1 MQVHVTPVR
10 ENRPKNTP
18 EGPPQGPAARVPL
31 AEPRKAS
38 AREGKE
44 GAKENAAK
52 ESTGKESANAA
63 AREAAPERV
72 NKLRAPVPPT
82 PTGDDDDAPS
92 DDDAKPG
99 LRISNPFSAMDDERL
114 VTIRKLMGLAVLV
127 FSVFLMVAF
136 ISHFFAGKEDQSVVE
151 YGAVPPTTLPDK
163 PANVGGTI
171 GAFFSNLFI
180 TNGYGFIALLLPPY
194 LFLLGYAILE
204 NTQWALV
211 RRLTWLTFVAL
222 HWTAFCFGFLTILFG
237 LQHTDWGGGLGLSL
251 TEWVSFYIGLPG
263 AGIVVLF
270 TAVAFAVVQFNPR
283 TDFLSF
289 IPGFAGVHR
298 PQTLEEITDDT
309 ADTDALPTAK
319 VRRKKKADG
328 KKEGEPAAD
337 DNSDETTL
345 AGAQPIPAAEDEE
358 SMEGNFVVAIRKP
371 TNDGTDTTT
380 GESAPTPV
388 AETGAAVVN
397 DLVIPAKTDKPAK
410 PAADVE
416 LVIAETTPADQ
427 TLPALDVAAAD
438 AAIDNI
444 VQVEGDTY
452 AKLVT
457 PEDQEALE
465 DDETVA
471 DWDAYDPTKELEHY
485 KFPTLE
491 LLRTHE
497 TLGGGEVSRAELE
510 ENKNR
515 IVSTL
520 RNYNIEITSIKATV
534 GPTVT
539 LYEIVP
545 AAGVRISKIKGLEDD
560 IALSLA
566 ALGIRIIAP
575 MPGKGTIGIEIP
587 NSKPE
592 IVSFRSLVATE
603 KFRDTKAEL
612 PMAIGKTISNEV
624 FVADLTRMPHLL
636 VAGATQQGKSV
647 GLNCIIASLLYKK
660 HPAQLKFVL
669 IDPKKVELPL
679 FQLIE
684 KHYLAKLPNYEDA
697 VITDNKQV
705 IHVLTSLCMEMDN
718 RYQLL
723 KTARVRNVAEYNAKF
738 TARKLNP
745 KKGHRFM
752 PYIVLIIDELADLM
766 MTAGKEVETP
776 ICRLAQLARATG
788 IHLVIATQRPSV
800 NVITGIIK
808 ANFPAR
814 MSYRVTSKID
824 SRTILDSNGAEQLI
838 GRGDLLLSMGTE
850 LLRIQNAFIDTVEIE
865 SLVQFIG
872 NQTGYSQPYF
882 LPEVIEE
889 AADEDDEPLETGEI
903 DSLFDEA
910 ARLVVRTQSGST
922 SLIQR
927 KMSIGYNRAGRIMD
941 QLEQMRIVGAAS
953 GSKPRDVL
961 VKDEAELEKILVNL
975 HFPG

>member
-1 MQVHVTPVR
+1 MQVNVTPVR
-10 ENRPKNTP
+10 ENRPKNNPP
-18 EGPPQGPAARVPL
+18 EAAPGTAARVPL
-31 AEPRKAS
+31 AEPRRS
-38 AREGKE
+38 AGKD
-44 GAKENAAK
+44 AAK
-52 ESTGKESANAA
+52 EPATPAMKDVPAE
-63 AREAAPERV
+63 PKERV
-72 NKLRAPVPPT
+72 NKLREPAPPPAEENS
-82 PTGDDDDAPS
+82 PDADEPQ
-92 DDDAKPG
+92 AG
-99 LRISNPFSAMDDERL
+99 LRISNPFSGMDNERL

-127 FSVFLMVAF
+127 FSVFLLVAF
-136 ISHFFAGKEDQSVVE
+136 VSHFFAGKDDQSIAE
-151 YGAVPPTTLPDK
+151 YGAVPPTTIQEK
-163 PANVGGTI
+163 PANAGGTI

-194 LFLLGYAILE
+194 FFLLGYAILE

-211 RRLTWLTFVAL
+211 RRLTWLTFVTL
-222 HWTAFCFGFLTILFG
+222 HWTAMCFGFLTVLFG
-237 LQHTDWGGGLGLSL
+237 LQSNDWGGGLGLSL
-251 TEWVSFYIGLPG
+251 TEWIAFYIGLPG

-270 TAVAFAVVQFNPR
+270 TAVAFAVLQFNPR

-289 IPGFAGVHR
+289 IPGFAGVH
-298 PQTLEEITDDT
+298 QTETLEDVKETEESGNET
-309 ADTDALPTAK
+309 ATVTAK
-319 VRRKKKADG
+319 TKRGKKKTAANP
-328 KKEGEPAAD
+328 EAPAHDAA
-337 DNSDETTL
+337 L
-345 AGAQPIPAAEDEE
+345 ANAQPLPSAEEDEAL
-358 SMEGNFVVAIRKP
+358 EGNFVISIKKEVKTDIDAGAANDQSSEAPVVMAKP
-371 TNDGTDTTT
+371 ATNDTN
-380 GESAPTPV
+380 
-388 AETGAAVVN
+388 VVD
-397 DLVIPAKTDKPAK
+397 DLAIPAKTEKPVK
-410 PAADVE
+410 PTADVE
-416 LVIAETTPADQ
+416 LVIAETVPTEVEIPVME
-427 TLPALDVAAAD
+427 VAAT
-438 AAIDNI
+438 DNL

-457 PEDQEALE
+457 PEDQEVLD
-465 DDETVA
+465 DDEAVA

-485 KFPTLE
+485 KFPTID

-515 IVSTL
+515 IVGTL

-603 KFRDTKAEL
+603 KFRDSKAEL

-679 FQLIE
+679 FQIIE

-723 KTARVRNVAEYNAKF
+723 KTARVRNIAEYNAKF

-889 AADEDDEPLETGEI
+889 ASEDEDEPLESGEI